1 METLV
6 TLCIIALVLL
16 LLYVLT
22 RARPQDAIS
31 IPDAGGPSIDWSFD
45 GGSGSCSSGGDGGG
59 GDCGGG

>member
-22 RARPQDAIS
+22 RARPQDAVS
-31 IPDAGGPSIDWSFD
+31 VPHVGGPSIGGSFD
-45 GGSGSCSSGGDGGG
+45 SGSGSCSSGGGG
-59 GDCGGG
+59 GDGCGAG